1 MTSALRIAISCSQVL
16 VLLVP
21 RLAHLL
27 MLSANSNVD
36 FGYADSIG
44 DGIIDIIRT
53 INTVTGGIVIL
64 VFIIAESH

>member
-1 MTSALRIAISCSQVL
+1 
-16 VLLVP
+16 
-21 RLAHLL
+21 

-36 FGYADSIG
+36 FGYADSTG

-53 INTVTGGIVIL
+53 INTITGGIVIL